1 MDGKELRKKLDATQK
16 PLAEIARLSN
26 MAPQS
31 LVQSL
36 LAKDVK
42 TGLVEKLADALG
54 LPLSYFYGGTD
65 AGTHAI
71 ATGNKA
77 VAAVNS
83 TIGGGADSVP
93 VLQERVRSLEHLVQ
107 EKERLIK
114 VYERILGD
122 GEARK
127 PQP

>member
-1 MDGKELRKKLDATQK
+1 M
-16 PLAEIARLSN
+16 P
-26 MAPQS
+26 PQS

-42 TGLVEKLADALG
+42 TGLVEKLADALD
-54 LPLSYFYGGTD
+54 LPLSYFYGSAD
-65 AGTHAI
+65 AGARAI

-83 TIGGGADSVP
+83 TIGGGEDSVP
-93 VLQERVRSLEHLVQ
+93 VLQERVRSLESLVQ

-122 GEARK
+122 DVVRK